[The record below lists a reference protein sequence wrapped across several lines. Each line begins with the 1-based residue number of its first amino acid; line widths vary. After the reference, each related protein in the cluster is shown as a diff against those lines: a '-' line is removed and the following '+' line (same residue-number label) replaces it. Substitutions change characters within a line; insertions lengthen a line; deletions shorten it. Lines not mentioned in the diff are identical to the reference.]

1 VFAPRR
7 GVQKRTHF
15 LSVVWVSFFT
25 QLNKPLKETIET
37 IEFGT
42 LFATTAQKQRSPPPR
57 TNRAGVQK
65 EGEKGKTTLTTT
77 LTTTTSLVVV
87 CVFKTLS
94 QTREAIQNASF
105 FKRRLSVV
113 VLFKRAKRANASR
126 AKRTRRPKTSS
137 GRKVAPF
144 ACAHGMRAFSRE
156 FSRAESIETHTHQ
169 RERKTRIFFF
179 LGLCTDYIPLSCLY
193 RESNQKHVVE
203 EEEEKKPTTPQE
215 ENCATTNSICNC
227 NTNHGGGNHHERR

>member
-1 VFAPRR
+1 M
-7 GVQKRTHF
+7 G
-15 LSVVWVSFFT
+15 LYS
-25 QLNKPLKETIET
+25 
-37 IEFGT
+37 
-42 LFATTAQKQRSPPPR
+42 QRARKNRDPPSPR

-65 EGEKGKTTLTTT
+65 EGEKGKTSLTTT
-77 LTTTTSLVVV
+77 LTTTLTSLVVV

-169 RERKTRIFFF
+169 RERKTRIFF
-179 LGLCTDYIPLSCLY
+179 LDCALTIYLSLVFI
-193 RESNQKHVVE
+193 EKSNQKHV
-203 EEEEKKPTTPQE
+203 
-215 ENCATTNSICNC
+215 A
-227 NTNHGGGNHHERR
+227 

>member
-1 VFAPRR
+1 MEDIENLTEISIVRVR
-7 GVQKRTHF
+7 SKRSKRSN
-15 LSVVWVSFFT
+15 LGLYS
-25 QLNKPLKETIET
+25 
-37 IEFGT
+37 
-42 LFATTAQKQRSPPPR
+42 QRARKNRDPPPPR

-65 EGEKGKTTLTTT
+65 EGEKGKTTTTTLTTT
-77 LTTTTSLVVV
+77 LTTTSLVVV

-94 QTREAIQNASF
+94 QTRGDSKRLF
-105 FKRRLSVV
+105 FQ
-113 VLFKRAKRANASR
+113 
-126 AKRTRRPKTSS
+126 TSS
-137 GRKVAPF
+137 FGGGPFQTREARQRFESEKDKASEDVVREEGRALRL
-144 ACAHGMRAFSRE
+144 RAWYARFFSRV
-156 FSRAESIETHTHQ
+156 FSGRVDRDTHTPE
-169 RERKTRIFFF
+169 REKDSYFF

>member
-1 VFAPRR
+1 M
-7 GVQKRTHF
+7 
-15 LSVVWVSFFT
+15 
-25 QLNKPLKETIET
+25 

-42 LFATTAQKQRSPPPR
+42 LFATSAQKQRSPPPR

-94 QTREAIQNASF
+94 QTRGDSKRLF
-105 FKRRLSVV
+105 FQ
-113 VLFKRAKRANASR
+113 
-126 AKRTRRPKTSS
+126 TSS
-137 GRKVAPF
+137 FGGGPFQTREARQRFESEKDKASEDVVREEGRALRL
-144 ACAHGMRAFSRE
+144 CAFRRAWYARFFSRF
-156 FSRAESIETHTHQ
+156 FSGRVDRDTHTPE
-169 RERKTRIFFF
+169 REKDSYFF

-215 ENCATTNSICNC
+215 ENCATTNSICIC
-227 NTNHGGGNHHERR
+227 NTNHGGGDHHERR